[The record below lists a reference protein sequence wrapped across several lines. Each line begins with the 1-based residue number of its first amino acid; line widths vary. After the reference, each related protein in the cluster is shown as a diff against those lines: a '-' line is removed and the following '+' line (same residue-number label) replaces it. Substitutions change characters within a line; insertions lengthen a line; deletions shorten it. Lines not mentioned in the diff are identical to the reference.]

1 LRFSAFIF
9 AAVAAV
15 SLSAQPLQQGQR
27 ESVVVTGTYD
37 PLTLEEIDRAI
48 RVLPVRTQ
56 SLVMNSLV
64 DVLRLDPSLDLASR
78 APNGVQADLSIRGSS
93 YGQTLILLNG
103 ERLSDPQSG
112 HHNMDIPVPVESVDR
127 IEVMRGSGSALYGS
141 DAVAG
146 VVNIITAPPEASE
159 FRVRTAVGSDGINQ
173 QRVSAAIAGRKLS
186 EQLSFSRDFSSGFR
200 PDRDYRNLDFA
211 STTRFA
217 SRLGVGT
224 LNLGYMDHPFGAD
237 QFYGNFNSW
246 EDTKT
251 WFASVQ
257 QAIGLNTTAS
267 FAYRRHSD
275 LFVLYR
281 DQPDVFAN
289 HHSDE
294 SWQAALRR
302 RHEIGAT
309 STLFYGVEG
318 LHESI
323 VSNNLGNHE
332 RSRAAAYGAMDV
344 RAWKR
349 FSLTL
354 AAREELYRQW
364 SGAFT
369 PSVAAGMWLSPV
381 LKLRASVSRAFRVPS
396 YTELYYHDPAN
407 VGSPDLRP
415 ERAWSYEGGLDWVP
429 NQRIHGELTLFTR
442 RERDGIDF
450 YRPTATSIYRALNIQ
465 NLNFRGLEASIRYT
479 PSRTHTFDLRYT
491 ELHGQQDTIPVGLTK
506 YTFNYPVNSGVF
518 GWTITPRG
526 NFLLRTRVGALER
539 KERDPYVLCEIYAAM
554 PHGRVHPF
562 LQVSNVA
569 NTSYAEVQGVVMPG
583 RQFVGGLELVL
594 RKR

>member
-1 LRFSAFIF
+1 LRISAFILPV
-9 AAVAAV
+9 VAIV
-15 SLSAQPLQQGQR
+15 SLSAQQAPAQR

-93 YGQTLILLNG
+93 FGQTLILLNG

-146 VVNIITAPPEASE
+146 VVNIITAPPETSE
-159 FRVRTAVGSDGINQ
+159 FRLRTAVGSDGINQ
-173 QRVSAAIAGRKLS
+173 ERVSAALAGKKLS

-211 STTRFA
+211 STTRLV
-217 SRLGVGT
+217 SGLGVGT

-318 LHESI
+318 VHESI
-323 VSNNLGNHE
+323 VSNNLGNHD
-332 RSRAAAYGAMDV
+332 RSRVAAYGAVDV

-354 AAREELYRQW
+354 AAREELYRKW
-364 SGAFT
+364 SAAFT

-407 VGSPDLRP
+407 MGSPDLRP

-429 NQRIHGELTLFTR
+429 NQRIRGELTIFER
-442 RERDGIDF
+442 RERDGIDY
-450 YRPTATSIYRALNIQ
+450 YRPTDTSIYRALNIQ
-465 NLNFRGLEASIRYT
+465 NLNFRGIEASVRYT
-479 PSRTHTFDLRYT
+479 LSRTHTFDLRYT
-491 ELHGQQDTIPVGLTK
+491 DLHGQQDTIPVGLTK

-518 GWTITPRG
+518 AWSVTPRG

-562 LQVSNVA
+562 VQVSNVA

-583 RQFVGGLELVL
+583 RQILGGIELVL